1 MVLLFDAGVMRRED
15 KKTGTLTVV
24 HGRWTLTKS
33 VYTLMPEIWTG
44 NKPYAGAWQG
54 PSRDGT
60 MCQKIKH
67 WEYNCVTGD
76 KDGEKW

>member
-1 MVLLFDAGVMRRED
+1 ML
-15 KKTGTLTVV
+15 
-24 HGRWTLTKS
+24 
-33 VYTLMPEIWTG
+33 EIQTG

-54 PSRDGT
+54 LSRDGT

-67 WEYNCVTGD
+67 WEYDCVSGD